1 MKQTTRARS
10 GPGGARPCASPV
22 WETCRVRRP
31 SLRPWSRQPLRRDH
45 RWQQEALRQGR
56 LLRLFATLAITT
68 AVLIVSGIDP
78 VPRFAVA
85 GAFLAHHA
93 LASLVE
99 KASERRPRLP
109 VLLVNSILGI
119 ATVLVAATLLVDA
132 KIIALFA
139 AAMLVAYFATVG
151 GGRFAVATTA
161 VVAMFVLTLDWLDTD
176 SGESFDAATFATY
189 IATLVA
195 LAFVIDALTQEQF
208 RTSTSLERL
217 HEALRSFTADPHL
230 DTTLESIARAAGR
243 AVDADDTAILLRE
256 ADHLTMMVPSVH
268 APRWTTDRVAEWTRA
283 DLASGDGSPM
293 AAALSRRETVVVSD
307 MGGDPRFP
315 RWSSQFEDIVA
326 EYGYRSVVVVPLLIG
341 SDAIG
346 LIHAAFKSRRR
357 PGLDAIRLL
366 EAYAEQ
372 ASLVIAR
379 AQAYEEEKRLA
390 ERLADADRLKS
401 EFLAL
406 VSHELRTPL
415 TAVKGFVDT
424 VLLQWDR
431 LDDAQRRDLLAR
443 ASARAD
449 ELNRLITQILDYVR
463 IEGGEA
469 PLYRQPM
476 RVKEAVE
483 RVVASLSPLLED
495 HLVGLEVGESL
506 IAYADGDAFAHT
518 LTNLLSNAAKFSPPG
533 GRIDLRASE
542 SGGRIEVSVTDDGP
556 GIAPDERERVFD
568 RFYQSPANRV
578 AGRGAGLGLAVA
590 RRYVEACGGQIW
602 VEERPGSGARFVFT
616 LPCAASAA

>member
-1 MKQTTRARS
+1 M
-10 GPGGARPCASPV
+10 
-22 WETCRVRRP
+22 RRP

-109 VLLVNSILGI
+109 LLLVNSIMVI
-119 ATVLVAATLLVDA
+119 ATLLVAATLLVDA